1 MNAYGTIMTMT
12 FNDIIKI
19 KTPTEDAVK
28 PVRDEG
34 ANKSM
39 GFYKNPDRCHKKTKG
54 KEATF
59 TGN

>member
-1 MNAYGTIMTMT
+1 MNAYGTIMMT
-12 FNDIIKI
+12 ISNGIIKI
-19 KTPTEDAVK
+19 KTPTEDAAI
-28 PVRDEG
+28 PVQDEG